1 MNGRAAACIPMAAM
15 TGIRRILSIDGGGI
29 KGALPAGFLMQVEEA
44 TGERIVDH
52 FDLIVG
58 TSTGGIIAIGLGLGI
73 PAAEILSLYRQ
84 DGPAIFGG
92 LPKPGEG
99 ASRLDRAAAWV
110 REAARRKFRRARN
123 IGAPKHDSEALRAAL
138 VKVLGERCLGES
150 LTRLVI
156 PAYNADLR
164 TVCVLK
170 TSHHERFE
178 VDWKMRAV
186 DAALATAAAPT
197 YFRAH
202 ELPNGA
208 RLVDGGVWANNPIGL
223 AVVEAV
229 GVLGWDRSALRVLS
243 LGCTEEAFVPHPEA
257 GLGHLALDATTLLM
271 QGQSFGSWGT
281 AKILAGPGN
290 VHRVNPVVPKG
301 LFSLDDVSKVDRLA
315 GMGAGCARHELP
327 MVRREF
333 LCGRREDFVPFHGLR
348 AVPH

>member
-1 MNGRAAACIPMAAM
+1 M

-29 KGALPAGFLMQVEEA
+29 KGALPAGFLAQVEEV
-44 TGERIVDH
+44 TGERVVDH

-58 TSTGGIIAIGLGLGI
+58 TSTGGIIAIGLGRGV
-73 PAAEILSLYRQ
+73 PASEILSLYRR
-84 DGPAIFGG
+84 DGPAIFGQAQ
-92 LPKPGEG
+92 KPEEG
-99 ASRLDRAAAWV
+99 IGRLRRVVAWV
-110 REAARRKFRRARN
+110 QSEAGQKLREARHLV
-123 IGAPKHDSEALRAAL
+123 APKHDPAALRAAL
-138 VKVLGERCLGES
+138 VKVLGERRLGES

-164 TVCVLK
+164 DVCVLK

-178 VDWKMRAV
+178 LDWKMQAV
-186 DAALATAAAPT
+186 DVALATAAAPT
-197 YFRAH
+197 YLRAH

-208 RLVDGGVWANNPIGL
+208 RLFDGGIWASNPVGL

-243 LGCTEEAFVPHPEA
+243 LGCTEEVYVPHPEA

-301 LFSLDDVSKVDRLA
+301 LFSLDDASKVDRLA
-315 GMGAGCARHELP
+315 GMGAGCARDKLP
-327 MVRREF
+327 MLRREF
-333 LCGRREDFVPFHGLR
+333 LVERRKEFVPCHGLR
-348 AVPH
+348 SAPQR